1 MIQGNRVIH
10 EARYPHPPERV
21 WRALTDPA
29 ELAAW
34 LMPND
39 FSAKPGARFRFDAR
53 PAHLEPFECEMLE
66 LDPPRRL
73 RMQWNV
79 GGQPSIVTFE
89 LTPDGDHSVLRVEH
103 DGLSSD
109 EQANF
114 DGGWGTKL
122 ATDIPLVLD
131 GTRAAGDATT
141 TSEGFVI
148 HPAMQGQHEE

>member
-1 MIQGNRVIH
+1 MIDGDRVIH

-39 FSAKPGARFRFDAR
+39 FTAQVGARFRFDAR
-53 PAHLEPFECEMLE
+53 PAHAEPFDCEMLE

-73 RMQWNV
+73 RMQWMV
-79 GGQPSIVTFE
+79 GNQPSIVTFE
-89 LTPDGDHSVLRVEH
+89 LTPDGDHTVLRVEH
-103 DGLSSD
+103 DGLSAD
-109 EQANF
+109 EQPNF
-114 DGGWGTKL
+114 EGGWGHKL

-131 GTRAAGDATT
+131 GSRTPADATT
-141 TSEGFVI
+141 TSEGLVT
-148 HPAMQGQHEE
+148 HPAIGQHEE